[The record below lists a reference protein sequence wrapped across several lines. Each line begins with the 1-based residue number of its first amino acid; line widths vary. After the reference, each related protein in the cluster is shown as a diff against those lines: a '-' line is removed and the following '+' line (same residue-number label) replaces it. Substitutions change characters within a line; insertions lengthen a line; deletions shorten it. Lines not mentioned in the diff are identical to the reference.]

1 MSNAF
6 LLRHPPFL
14 RFWLGQTASS
24 LAYQMLVV
32 GLGWQMYSLTH
43 SALSLGLIGLAQFL
57 PQLLLTLIAGHVADQ
72 HDRRLVVVVCRTV
85 LALVMAVLA
94 WANLAGQLSP
104 ALIYG
109 CGALLGATRAFE
121 GPATQA
127 LLPKLVMPEQLSK
140 ALALA
145 AGTREA
151 TVIAGPALG
160 GLVYLAGA
168 SWLYGASVLGFA
180 LSAAV
185 LLALPHQHQAP
196 PKEPVSLAR
205 LFSGI
210 HHIRQNPVVLG
221 AISLDLFSVLLGGAT
236 ALLPIVAKDILHT
249 GPWGLGLLRSAP
261 ALGALLMSVWL
272 ARFPL
277 ERRVG
282 RKMFAAVALF
292 GLATIAFGLSENL
305 WLSLAALLVLGA
317 SDMVSV
323 IVRSTLIQLE
333 TPDAM
338 RGRVSAVNYI
348 FIGTSNQLGEF
359 ESGLTAAWFG
369 VVPAIVVG
377 GLGTLLVVA
386 LWMKAFPALSERDRL
401 TA

>member
-1 MSNAF
+1 MLNPF
-6 LLRHPPFL
+6 LLRHPAFL

-32 GLGWQMYSLTH
+32 GIGWQMYDLTG

-57 PQLLLTLIAGHVADQ
+57 PQLLLTLVAGHVADQ
-72 HDRRLVVVVCRTV
+72 YNRRIIVIVCRV
-85 LALVMAVLA
+85 ILALTMAGLVY
-94 WANLAGQLSP
+94 ANVTGQLSP
-104 ALIYG
+104 AVIYS

-121 GPATQA
+121 APATQA
-127 LLPKLVMPEQLSK
+127 LLPNLVTPDQLPK
-140 ALALA
+140 ALALT

-151 TVIAGPALG
+151 TVIAGPAIG
-160 GLVYLAGA
+160 GLVYLVG
-168 SWLYGASVLGFA
+168 SHWLYGASVACFV
-180 LSAAV
+180 LSALV
-185 LLALPHQHQAP
+185 LLALPYEYQAP
-196 PKEPVSLAR
+196 RREPASLQS

-210 HHIRQNPVVLG
+210 HFIRQNPVVLG

-261 ALGALLMSVWL
+261 AIGALLMSLWL
-272 ARFPL
+272 ARFPM
-277 ERRVG
+277 EKRVG
-282 RKMFAAVALF
+282 KTMFYAVALF
-292 GLATIAFGLSENL
+292 GLATVVFGLSHNL
-305 WLSLAALLVLGA
+305 WLSMAALLVLGA

-323 IVRSTLIQLE
+323 IIRSTLIQLE

-359 ESGLTAAWFG
+359 ESGVTAAWFG
-369 VVPAIVVG
+369 VVPAIVLG
-377 GLGTLLVVA
+377 GVGTLVVVA
-386 LWMKAFPALSERDRL
+386 LWMKLFPALTHRDKL
-401 TA
+401 AS